1 MSCVYSVIAI
11 LCAMV
16 LSPSMQAQ
24 AVALKLNP
32 AQTQITYTLGAVLH
46 TVDGTFKL
54 KSGAIQFDSATGR
67 ASGEIVVDA
76 TSGESGNNS
85 RDRKMHESVLESP
98 TYPEIIFVPEQV
110 EGHVSLSGESQVQLQ
125 GLLKL
130 HGSQHEITLPAA
142 VQVSGNQLTAAVHF
156 AIPYVQWGLKD
167 PSTFILRVDKT
178 VDITIHAAGS
188 LSRPSAAH

>member
-1 MSCVYSVIAI
+1 MNCVYSVIAM

-16 LSPSMQAQ
+16 LSPSIRAK
-24 AVALKLNP
+24 AVALSLNP

-54 KSGAIQFDSATGR
+54 KNGVIQFDSVTGR

-76 TSGESGNNS
+76 TSGESGNSN
-85 RDRKMHESVLESP
+85 RDQKMHKSVLESP
-98 TYPEIIFVPEQV
+98 RYPEIIFIPERV

-130 HGSQHEITLPAA
+130 HGSQHEITLPADI
-142 VQVSGNQLTAAVHF
+142 QVSGNQLTAAVHF